1 MTTLMVI
8 GGSGFFGK
16 SILDAYKRGILAPWK
31 IDEVI
36 VVARSASKLKNTH
49 PQLISKSITLINE
62 DISLCKSL
70 PYADFVIHAAASTDA
85 SHYLSQSVEGSE
97 NIELATL
104 NYCKLAKNHYKQSK
118 IVYCSSG
125 AVYGQQP
132 ALLVGLHEDA
142 ELGLIENLPP
152 GKREYAQAKRNSEIE
167 IRKLGLMDINVSI
180 ARCFAF
186 VGKYLR
192 RDQHFAIGN
201 FIEDGL
207 QGRPIRVNST
217 KTVFRSYMHSDDLVT
232 WLMTL
237 ALNSSKECPIFN
249 VGSDEEVNV
258 RDLASRIANYFDV
271 PALLPPIAND
281 EIDRYIPSISKARV
295 ELGLN
300 LAYDL
305 NDSIVATI
313 NAIK

>member
-1 MTTLMVI
+1 MVI

-16 SILDAYKRGILAPWK
+16 SILDAYKRGILAPWR
-31 IDEVI
+31 IDGII

-49 PQLISKSITLINE
+49 PQLISKSITLIDE

-85 SHYLSQSVEGSE
+85 SHYLSKPIEGGE

-104 NYCKLAKNHYKQSK
+104 NYCKLAKNHHKQSK

-132 ALLVGLHEDA
+132 ALIVGLHEDA

-167 IRKLGLMDINVSI
+167 IRKLGLMGINVSI

-207 QGRPIRVNST
+207 SQRPISVNA
-217 KTVFRSYMHSDDLVT
+217 KHVVLRSYMFADDLVV
-232 WLMTL
+232 WLMTI
-237 ALNSSKECPIFN
+237 AAHANAGCEIFN
-249 VGSDEEVNV
+249 VGSDEVVEL
-258 RDLASRIANYFDV
+258 RDLAKSIADFFGAKANI
-271 PALLPPIAND
+271 PAIENMM
-281 EIDRYIPSISKARV
+281 IDRYIPSIEKAGN
-295 ELGLN
+295 ELGL
-300 LAYDL
+300 
-305 NDSIVATI
+305 SIRYGLKDAIQATI
-313 NAIK
+313 RGIVE